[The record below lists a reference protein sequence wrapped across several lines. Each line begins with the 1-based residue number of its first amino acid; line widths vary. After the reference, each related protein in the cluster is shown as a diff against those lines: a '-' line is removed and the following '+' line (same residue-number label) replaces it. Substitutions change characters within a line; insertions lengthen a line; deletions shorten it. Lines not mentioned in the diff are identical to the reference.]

1 MVEPAPFEHPGSHP
15 LGGRSVIGHLE
26 DMQHGI
32 SGHQDRLP
40 GMTGSATEDNGGP
53 QTDGVL
59 VECPKSI
66 EIAGYKGN
74 VADSAGRAHLRRR
87 SART

>member
-1 MVEPAPFEHPGSHP
+1 

-32 SGHQDRLP
+32 SGHQDCLP
-40 GMTGSATEDNGGP
+40 GMTASTAEDNRGP
-53 QTDGVL
+53 QTEGVL
-59 VECPKSI
+59 IEGPKAI
-66 EIAGYKGN
+66 EVAGHNRN
-74 VADSAGRAHLRRR
+74 VTDSAGRAHRRRR